1 MVLDNV
7 DDVETFFPSRKRQ
20 RDNLDGNAPISLA
33 SYLPQS
39 RNGSILVTSRN
50 KYAAA
55 RLAGGYNHTRE
66 VLAMDEA
73 QGLQLLRNKLQA
85 ASTADG
91 AAELLSALDF
101 MPLAITQAAAY
112 TNRRARMTTANYLK
126 EFRANDKKRENLLNW
141 DAGDLRRD
149 ESASNSVVT
158 TWQITFNRVR
168 QERPSAAE
176 LLSLMSFFNPQ
187 GIPESM
193 LRQHNRNTAEV
204 GDEDDADSTFNED
217 LDLLQAYSL
226 VTVTA
231 KTDTCEMHALVQFY
245 MQVWPLSF
253 GDAERRKREFIE
265 LMAREF
271 YVGDYQNWAQ
281 CQQLLPHVE
290 PLLESEPC
298 TDGR

>member
-1 MVLDNV
+1 
-7 DDVETFFPSRKRQ
+7 
-20 RDNLDGNAPISLA
+20 
-33 SYLPQS
+33 
-39 RNGSILVTSRN
+39 
-50 KYAAA
+50 
-55 RLAGGYNHTRE
+55 
-66 VLAMDEA
+66 MDEA

-112 TNRRARMTTANYLK
+112 INRRARMTTANYLK

-141 DAGDLRRD
+141 DVGDLQRD

-193 LRQHNRNTAEV
+193 LRQHNRNIAEV

-226 VTVTA
+226 VTITA
-231 KTDTCEMHALVQFY
+231 KTDMCEMHALVQFC
-245 MQVWPLSF
+245 MQVWLLSF
-253 GDAERRKREFIE
+253 GDAERWRREFIE

-281 CQQLLPHVE
+281 CQQLLPRVE

-298 TDGR
+298 TDGGGWGHGLSCL